1 MIKELREAS
10 RKDASEPL
18 GIRAFRV
25 FSIYL
30 TALFVKLRF
39 SPNLVSLLS
48 IISAVGGAVLLMFG
62 SYQFLI
68 IGSAMMVF
76 SYLLDRSDGE
86 LARYTGKLT
95 IYGCYLEILNSNI
108 LYGSLFVGLSVGVYR
123 YLGDITML
131 WFGIS
136 AVFFK
141 FLYRFCNTSKGAL
154 LKNLNH
160 KPEHAPLA
168 INQTSPFYKKVL
180 WEVFMFTFLANGI
193 IILALVFAIINRLNF
208 LLMFYGVAMPLV
220 FLLQSYFHW
229 LDLKNLQSEN
239 VGVPKK

>member
-10 RKDASEPL
+10 RKNECEPL
-18 GIRAFRV
+18 GIRVYRF

-48 IISAVGGAVLLMFG
+48 IASAVGGAVLLMFG
-62 SYQFLI
+62 SYQFLV
-68 IGSAMMVF
+68 IGAAVLVF
-76 SYLLDRSDGE
+76 SYLLDRCDGE

-95 IYGCYLEILNSNI
+95 VYGGYLEILNSNI
-108 LYGSLFVGLSVGVYR
+108 VYGSLFIGLSVGVFR
-123 YLGDITML
+123 YMGDITML

-136 AVFFK
+136 AMLFK
-141 FLYRFCNTSKGAL
+141 LLYRFCDTSKGTL
-154 LKNLNH
+154 LKNLNR

-168 INQTSPFYKKVL
+168 VNQASPLYKKIL
-180 WEVFMFTFLANGI
+180 WEVFMFLFFADGMVILVLV
-193 IILALVFAIINRLNF
+193 LALINKLNF
-208 LLMFYGVAMPLV
+208 LLMFYGVTMPLI

-229 LDLKNLQSEN
+229 LDLKDR
-239 VGVPKK
+239 